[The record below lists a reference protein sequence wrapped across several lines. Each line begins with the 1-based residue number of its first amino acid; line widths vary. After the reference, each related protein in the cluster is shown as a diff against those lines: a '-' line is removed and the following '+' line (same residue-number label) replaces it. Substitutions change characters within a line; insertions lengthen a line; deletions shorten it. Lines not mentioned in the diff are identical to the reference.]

1 MKNKDSYKEEPVP
14 EIMYPLVAAVA
25 LSCVELAGVPYRLRI
40 KWTNVLLES

>member
-40 KWTNVLLES
+40 KWTNVLPES